1 MCYQIAMSRPL
12 RIEYSGAWYHV
23 MNRGRR
29 GEEIF
34 SDRKDFEAFLTVV
47 RESCEMFDFRVAA
60 YCLMSNH
67 YHLLVQTPAG
77 NLSRVMRHVNGVYTQ
92 RYNRRW
98 KTDGQLFRG
107 RYKSIL
113 VDQDPY
119 LLELLRYI
127 HRNPVRAG
135 MCESVKG
142 YSWTSHQGYLSTAP
156 KWDWLHKH
164 TLLGMFADQPSPAK
178 RAYSAFVQL
187 EDSQEIAEFFS
198 KKNLSSVLGSAE
210 FIDWVKG
217 KFYQQKQDD
226 EVPESRRLAPTLTE
240 IRLAVCQ
247 EYNIDEGVLA
257 QSRRGE
263 VNEPRNVAIY
273 LARKLSGLRLAEIGQ
288 GFGLLKY
295 SSVSSIV
302 LRTERIISKQP
313 ALQKR
318 LKRIKNRLDKSQAK
332 I

>member
-1 MCYQIAMSRPL
+1 
-12 RIEYSGAWYHV
+12 

-29 GEEIF
+29 GDEIF
-34 SDRKDFEAFLTVV
+34 SDRKDFEAFLAVV

-92 RYNRRW
+92 RYNRRR

-113 VDQDPY
+113 VDGDSY

-135 MCESVKG
+135 MCETVKE
-142 YSWTSHQGYLSTAP
+142 YPWTSHYGYLSKAQ
-156 KWDWLHKH
+156 KWDWLHKY
-164 TLLGMFADQPSPAK
+164 TLLGMFADQPGQAK
-178 RAYSAFVQL
+178 RAYSAFVQR
-187 EDSQEIAEFFS
+187 EDSPEIADFFS
-198 KKNLSSVLGSAE
+198 KKNLSSILGSAE

-217 KFYQQKQDD
+217 KFYQQKKDE
-226 EVPESRRLAPTLTE
+226 EVPESRRLAPTLAE
-240 IRLAVCQ
+240 IRRAVCQ
-247 EYNIDEGVLA
+247 EYNIDEEALG

-263 VNEPRNVAIY
+263 VNEPRNMAIY

-295 SSVSSIV
+295 SSVGSIV
-302 LRTERIISKQP
+302 LRTERIISEQK

-318 LKRIKNRLDKSQAK
+318 LKRIKNKLNKSHAK